1 MKKVYSTPSIS
12 VIDVEIESLMAASNN
27 NIESTGINVNTDS
40 ESVAPEDAW
49 SKEHNSMWN

>member
-12 VIDVEIESLMAASNN
+12 IIDVEIESLMAASNN
-27 NIESTGINVNTDS
+27 NIESTGINVNTDY

-49 SKEHNSMWN
+49 SKDHNSMWN